1 MYIKSLQTLYF
12 RNYDNLSLNLCP
24 NVNVFIGDNAQGKTN
39 ILELIYYCGFAKS
52 HRTNKDKDIIKW
64 NCEETFIRLDVH
76 KKRLDK
82 IIDIKILKDVK
93 KAVKINSIK
102 VNKIGELIGTFN
114 VVIFSPED
122 LKIVKESPG
131 IRRKFMDMEI
141 SQLNVKY
148 YNNLVNYNKI
158 LSERNSVLKCAKIDE
173 SMLDIYDMQ
182 LAQYGEYIIKARL
195 EYLNS
200 LNKYSKQIH
209 SDITSGKE
217 EINFEYISNV
227 KNLDNIKE
235 SLLNLL
241 RKSRKK
247 DIEKRITS
255 IGPHKDDFS
264 ILLNGVDAKAF
275 GSQGQQRTS
284 VLTIKFASLK
294 IIKEVAGE
302 YPVLLLDDVLS
313 ELDFSRKSYILK
325 SINSIQTIIT
335 CTGIE
340 DLTRY
345 LDEHSKIFIVKDG
358 IVKE

>member
-1 MYIKSLQTLYF
+1 
-12 RNYDNLSLNLCP
+12 
-24 NVNVFIGDNAQGKTN
+24 
-39 ILELIYYCGFAKS
+39 
-52 HRTNKDKDIIKW
+52 
-64 NCEETFIRLDVH
+64 
-76 KKRLDK
+76 
-82 IIDIKILKDVK
+82 
-93 KAVKINSIK
+93 
-102 VNKIGELIGTFN
+102 
-114 VVIFSPED
+114 
-122 LKIVKESPG
+122 
-131 IRRKFMDMEI
+131 MDMEI

-247 DIEKRITS
+247 DIEKEYERFHMT
-255 IGPHKDDFS
+255 DDEKKS
-264 ILLNGVDAKAF
+264 DDEKKIADKH
-275 GSQGQQRTS
+275 RR
-284 VLTIKFASLK
+284 KLK
-294 IIKEVAGE
+294 E
-302 YPVLLLDDVLS
+302 LDDDPFALADYIDS
-313 ELDFSRKSYILK
+313 HKEEHKIYRKY
-325 SINSIQTIIT
+325 
-335 CTGIE
+335 
-340 DLTRY
+340 Y
-345 LDEHSKIFIVKDG
+345 
-358 IVKE
+358 

>member
-1 MYIKSLQTLYF
+1 MYIKSLQTLNF

-82 IIDIKILKDVK
+82 IIDIKILKDGK

-209 SDITSGKE
+209 SDITSGKRG
-217 EINFEYISNV
+217 N
-227 KNLDNIKE
+227 KL
-235 SLLNLL
+235 
-241 RKSRKK
+241 
-247 DIEKRITS
+247 
-255 IGPHKDDFS
+255 
-264 ILLNGVDAKAF
+264 
-275 GSQGQQRTS
+275 
-284 VLTIKFASLK
+284 
-294 IIKEVAGE
+294 
-302 YPVLLLDDVLS
+302 
-313 ELDFSRKSYILK
+313 
-325 SINSIQTIIT
+325 
-335 CTGIE
+335 
-340 DLTRY
+340 
-345 LDEHSKIFIVKDG
+345 
-358 IVKE
+358 